1 MSPLASWLLIAALG
15 IGILVVTFYLDS
27 LAWRT
32 RDHRAER
39 RYRRELAALRRMT
52 QDKETQ

>member
-39 RYRRELAALRRMT
+39 RHRRELAALRRMT
-52 QDKETQ
+52 QDKETR

>member
-1 MSPLASWLLIAALG
+1 MSPAASWLLIAALSVG
-15 IGILVVTFYLDS
+15 LLTAAFYLDS

-52 QDKETQ
+52 QDKETR